1 MVSLDTEKGATMSN
15 SEPILLV
22 SIREA
27 ARMISVSQRTI
38 FNLIAAKRLP
48 MRRIGRRSLVPRSAL
63 EQLAR
68 RDVPSPTIE
77 AAKAR
82 KATVL

>member
-1 MVSLDTEKGATMSN
+1 VSNPES
-15 SEPILLV
+15 ILLV
-22 SIREA
+22 SIRDA

-48 MRRIGRRSLVPRSAL
+48 VRRIGRRSLVPRSAL

-68 RDVPSPTIE
+68 RDVPSPTVE
-77 AAKAR
+77 AAEAR
-82 KATVL
+82 GAAAL